1 MQPVVPAWVIKMTEA
16 EFAKREEEWLA
27 SLKSENLDSDIKIKP
42 LEVEID
48 EITRDGLIK
57 FKFNQDIHE
66 PDLIK
71 EAKKGSMNINKRSL
85 SSLDSID
92 VGKFISIYF
101 VMKSDVDPGAIEFF
115 LNLEKWEGSDVWLRV
130 NFTQPLLVSKG
141 SL

>member
-1 MQPVVPAWVIKMTEA
+1 M
-16 EFAKREEEWLA
+16 
-27 SLKSENLDSDIKIKP
+27 P
-42 LEVEID
+42 LEVVIQKV
-48 EITRDGLIK
+48 TRDGQIQ

-92 VGKFISIYF
+92 IGKIFGIYY
-101 VMKSDVDPGAIEFF
+101 VMKSDVAPEAIEFF

-141 SL
+141 GLKDLI